1 MIVVTTVI
9 TVLVLVSATTVDG
22 SVIDNCCSVTAKGNY
37 FATKRPSP
45 GIYTIRDPCSTTT
58 SGHTA
63 QGYCDTLTDGGGWIV
78 IQRRIRGVNEDFN
91 RFWWEYELGFGDL
104 SSEFWYGLHSLH
116 CLTSKGQWELWIDLT
131 FDNGTDTYLHYN
143 HFSVGSPSTNYT
155 LSISGF
161 TGITPIDPFRTHSL
175 NGKPFTTRDRD
186 NDYNWRDNC
195 AVVGNSGLANATG
208 GWWHN
213 NCFHINL
220 NYNYAGPPRYP
231 FIYLRDK
238 WHVPS
243 FIEMKIRKVGCNT

>member
-78 IQRRIRGVNEDFN
+78 IQRRIQGVNEDFN
-91 RFWWEYELGFGDL
+91 RFWWEYELGFGNL
-104 SSEFWYGLHSLH
+104 QTEFWYGLHSLH
-116 CLTSKGQWELWIDLT
+116 CLTSKGEWELWIDLT
-131 FDNGTDTYLHYN
+131 FANGTDTYLHYN
-143 HFSVGSPSTNYT
+143 HFSVGSPNTNYT

-161 TGITPIDPFRTHSL
+161 TGITPWDPFNSRFRSSRL
-175 NGKPFTTRDRD
+175 NRQQFTTRDRD
-186 NDYNWRDNC
+186 NDENNDRNC
-195 AVVGNSGLANATG
+195 AVDAYGVNATG
-208 GWWHN
+208 GWWHSY
-213 NCFHINL
+213 CFDINL
-220 NYNYAGPPRYP
+220 NYNYAGPYGI
-231 FIYLRDK
+231 IYLGDK
-238 WHVPS
+238 WHYPS
-243 FIEMKIRKVGCNT
+243 FAEMKIRKVGCIV

>member
-78 IQRRIRGVNEDFN
+78 IQRRIQGVNEDFN
-91 RFWWEYELGFGDL
+91 RFWWEYELGFGNL
-104 SSEFWYGLHSLH
+104 QTEFWYGLHSLH

-131 FDNGTDTYLHYN
+131 FSNGTDTYLHYN

-161 TGITPIDPFRTHSL
+161 TGITPIDPFITEPL
-175 NGKPFTTRDRD
+175 NGQPFTTRDKD
-186 NDYNWRDNC
+186 NDDDSYTNC
-195 AVVGNSGLANATG
+195 AINGHGSNATG
-208 GWWHN
+208 GWWHK
-213 NCFHINL
+213 NCYHINL
-220 NYNYAGPPRYP
+220 NYNYAEPYG
-231 FIYLRDK
+231 FIYLGKGYQDPPF
-238 WHVPS
+238 V
-243 FIEMKIRKVGCNT
+243 EMKIRQMGCIA

>member
-78 IQRRIRGVNEDFN
+78 IQRRIQGVNEDFN
-91 RFWWEYELGFGDL
+91 RFWWEYELGFGNL
-104 SSEFWYGLHSLH
+104 QTEFWYGLHSLH

-131 FDNGTDTYLHYN
+131 FANGTDTYLHYN

-161 TGITPIDPFRTHSL
+161 TGITRIDPFTAYPLS
-175 NGKPFTTRDRD
+175 GQQFTTRDRD
-186 NDYNWRDNC
+186 NDKSYRNC
-195 AVVGNSGLANATG
+195 AVNGHGANATG
-208 GWWHN
+208 GWWHTYCN
-213 NCFHINL
+213 WINL
-220 NYNYAGPPRYP
+220 NLNYKHGGSFG
-231 FIYLRDK
+231 FINFGNWK
-238 WHVPS
+238 WHDPT
-243 FIEMKIRKVGCNT
+243 FIETKIRSVGCTA